1 MVTSPSMVTR
11 SATPMALSV
20 RDSLDTVT
28 SLVPVMTRLPIVP
41 KALLLSASATTVL
54 FSMDR
59 SPPIAP
65 MA

>member
-54 FSMDR
+54 FSMER
-59 SPPIAP
+59 SPLIAP